1 VTAVDRWDERPA
13 AREEQGTPM
22 AVLTV
27 AQAEDLAVRTLAAID
42 ALDMEERRY
51 ADVRHYWHYAAD
63 RERVA
68 SDLAGLREHHL
79 IEHPAHGLV
88 CRHGGTLPCPDA
100 RRYAD
105 GLLRT
110 ADLYGVTP

>member
-1 VTAVDRWDERPA
+1 VSTAEGFRADELPA
-13 AREEQGTPM
+13 AREEEGTPM

-27 AQAEDLAVRTLAAID
+27 EQAEDLAVRIVAAID
-42 ALDMEERRY
+42 ALDADERRY

-68 SDLAGLREHHL
+68 SDLAGLRD
-79 IEHPAHGLV
+79 ASAV
-88 CRHGGTLPCPDA
+88 HGGPEGIRAERHA

-110 ADLYGVTP
+110 ADLYGVQP

>member
-1 VTAVDRWDERPA
+1 VSAERWDKRPA
-13 AREEQGTPM
+13 AREEGTPS

-27 AQAEDLAVRTLAAID
+27 AQAEELAVRTLAAID
-42 ALDMEERRY
+42 AFDADERRY

-63 RERVA
+63 RERIA

-79 IEHPAHGLV
+79 IEHSAHGLV
-88 CRHGGTLPCPDA
+88 CRHGETLPCPDA
-100 RRYAD
+100 RRYSD

-110 ADLYGVTP
+110 ADLYGAQP